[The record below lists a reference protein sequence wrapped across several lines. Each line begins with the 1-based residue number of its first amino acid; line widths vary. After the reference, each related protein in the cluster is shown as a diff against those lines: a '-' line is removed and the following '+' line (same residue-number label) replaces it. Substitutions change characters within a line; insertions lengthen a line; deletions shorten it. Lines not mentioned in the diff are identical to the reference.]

1 MTLRYWGKKSKV
13 EGNMLG
19 IFNPSPNNG
28 ETMSDRTQTWI
39 EKDKKQLHP
48 VYHPKSHANPM
59 VIEKGEGVWL
69 HLTDGRNILDGMAG
83 LWNVNAGYGREELA
97 KAAYDQMMDL
107 AFTSNFSGM
116 TNLPSIQ
123 LAEKLA
129 GFAYEGLNSTFFTSG
144 GSEANDSAFK
154 TARYYWKRMGKPTK
168 YKVIAR
174 KGAYHGVTMSATFAT
189 GLEKYHTMFGPAVD
203 GFVHIP
209 APNPYRYEGDLKPGE
224 TVGQAAARAL
234 EEAILREGADTV
246 AAFIA
251 EPVMGVGGVL
261 VPPDDYFPLVRQVC
275 DKYEVLLIADEVI
288 TGFGRTGEWFALKH
302 WNIKPDILSFAKAI
316 TSGYAQLGGIQI
328 SDAIR
333 DTMESAA
340 DTEAYMHGYTYSGHA
355 MACAVGLKNIEIMER
370 ENFPQRARDL
380 GKRLLD
386 GLKSLSEFPF
396 VGDVRGLGLVCGVEI
411 VSNKETKAADPA
423 MTMKIFKAAEV
434 NGLRTRPLG
443 STLAFSPPISI
454 NEDEVDE
461 IVKRLGAAMDGIG

>member
-1 MTLRYWGKKSKV
+1 MT
-13 EGNMLG
+13 NQ
-19 IFNPSPNNG
+19 
-28 ETMSDRTQTWI
+28 TQNWI
-39 EKDKKQLHP
+39 EKDRKQLHP
-48 VYHPKSHANPM
+48 VYHPKTHANPM

-69 HLTDGRNILDGMAG
+69 HLTDGRKILDAMAG
-83 LWNVNAGYGREELA
+83 LWNVNVGYGREELA
-97 KAAYDQMMDL
+97 KVAYDQMKDL

-123 LAEKLA
+123 LAEKMA
-129 GFAYEGLNSTFFTSG
+129 GFAYEGLNSTLFTSG

-154 TARYYWKRMGKPTK
+154 TARYYWKRKGKSTK

-174 KGAYHGVTMSATFAT
+174 KGAYHGVTIGTTFAT
-189 GLEKYHTMFGPAVD
+189 GLEKYHSMFGPAPE
-203 GFVHIP
+203 GYVHIP
-209 APNPYRYEGDLKPGE
+209 APNPYRYDGKLKDGE
-224 TVGQAAARAL
+224 TVGQAAAREL

-251 EPVMGVGGVL
+251 EPVMGVGGVI
-261 VPPDDYFPLVRQVC
+261 VPPADYFPLVRQIC

-302 WNIKPDILSFAKAI
+302 WNVKPDILSFAKAI

-328 SDAIR
+328 SDEIR

-355 MACAVGLKNIEIMER
+355 MSCAVGLKNIEIMER
-370 ENFPQRARDL
+370 ENYPQRAREL

-411 VSNKETKAADPA
+411 VSDKAAKTADPA
-423 MTMKIFKAAEV
+423 MTMRVFKAAEER
-434 NGLRTRPLG
+434 GLRSRPLG
-443 STLAFSPPISI
+443 NTLAFSPPLSI
-454 NEDEVDE
+454 NEEEVDE